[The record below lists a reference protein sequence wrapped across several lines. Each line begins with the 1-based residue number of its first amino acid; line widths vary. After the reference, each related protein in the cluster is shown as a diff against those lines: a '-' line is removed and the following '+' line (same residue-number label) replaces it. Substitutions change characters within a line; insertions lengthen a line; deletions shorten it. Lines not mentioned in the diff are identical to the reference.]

1 MSDRLSILQV
11 HNKYR
16 PGWGGEDTV
25 VTLEADLLRRHG
37 HKIECVSA
45 WTGELEG
52 AGWWKLA
59 ATGFGTVWSFRGYS
73 AVKEAI
79 RRHSPDILHVHNTF
93 PLLSPSVF
101 WAAAAEGIPV
111 VQTLHN
117 FRLTCA
123 NSLLLRRELPCQK
136 CVGRFPWP
144 ALRYRC
150 FRHSFWQTAAVTS
163 QNVIHRCLGTFQRKV
178 HAYIVLTDFSREV
191 MLRSGLPQD
200 RVFVKPNFSPEPGE
214 PTAARL
220 PRVVFAGII
229 SHFKGLH
236 LLLEAWT
243 RLAPAEHQLMIFGDG
258 PDRPELEARYR
269 SNPNIVWCGVQPRNK
284 VIQIIGESRW
294 LALPSLAYENFPMAV
309 LEAFSVGTPVIV
321 PDHGAFATTVTNRKD
336 GLLFSPG
343 NTDSLTVSLGDA
355 LCATEADW
363 REWSSNARQ
372 KYLSEYTDRANYL
385 KLMSIYQ
392 QALNCFDASRPHTRG
407 FGPPTGVAP
416 ISELRG
422 SDF

>member
-11 HNKYR
+11 HNSYR

-25 VTLEADLLRRHG
+25 VALEADLLRRHG
-37 HKIECVSA
+37 HKIERVSA

-52 AGWWKLA
+52 ADWRKLA
-59 ATGFGTVWSFRGYS
+59 AAGFGTVWSFRGYS

-101 WAAAAEGIPV
+101 WAAATEGVPV

-123 NSLLLRRELPCQK
+123 NSLLLRRDLPCQK

-150 FRHSFWQTAAVTS
+150 FRQSFLQTAAVTS
-163 QNVIHRCLGTFQRKV
+163 QNAVHRWLGTFQKKV
-178 HAYIVLTDFSREV
+178 HAYIVLTDFSREI

-200 RVFVKPNFSPEPGE
+200 RVFVKPNFSPEQDE

-220 PRVVFAGII
+220 PRVIFAGII
-229 SHFKGLH
+229 SRFKGLH

-243 RLAPAEHQLMIFGDG
+243 RLAPAGHQLMIFGDG

-269 SNPNIVWCGVQPRNK
+269 GNPSIVWCGVQPRNK
-284 VIQIIGESRW
+284 VIQIVGESRW

-321 PDHGAFATTVTNRKD
+321 PDHGAFAATVTNRKD

-343 NTDSLTVSLGDA
+343 NAASLAVSLGDA
-355 LCATEADW
+355 LSATEADW
-363 REWSSNARQ
+363 REWSLNARQ
-372 KYLSEYTDRANYL
+372 EYLAEYTDRANYS

-392 QALNCFDASRPHTRG
+392 QALNCFDASRPRTRG
-407 FGPPTGVAP
+407 FRPQNGVAP

-422 SDF
+422 SDS